1 MMAREEQGAAP
12 APEEP
17 VDRELLEHYLAGA
30 GEKLAA
36 LEAAL
41 TLARTGDAGAREAL
55 RRALHKLAGSAGTY
69 GFTELGTQ
77 ARSLELRVQSADE
90 PLPEDL
96 LLDTVAFRRELED
109 TFEEAR
115 SKLAGGPPPPLS
127 AVRQKLV
134 VAVIGGGLED
144 PVGEEQAHAVG
155 VALARAGTH
164 LVCGGLGGCMAAA
177 ARGYREGSGE
187 GIVLGILPGASRHE
201 ANPWIDLPIPTGV
214 GDAQSALVAMA
225 VDGAIVVGGGGG
237 TLSEIGLLLRD
248 GKPVVALPH
257 TGGAAEM
264 VGGRK
269 LYKHEVVAASSPDEA
284 VMKLL
289 RALSE
294 RPNLAK
300 R

>member
-1 MMAREEQGAAP
+1 MAREDEGKTRAG
-12 APEEP
+12 EEA
-17 VDRELLEHYLAGA
+17 VDRELLENYLAGA

-41 TLARTGDAGAREAL
+41 AAARSGERGALDGL
-55 RRALHKLAGSAGTY
+55 RKALHKLAGSAGAN
-69 GFTELGTQ
+69 GFDELS
-77 ARSLELRVQSADE
+77 ARARDLEKRVQVADE
-90 PLPEDL
+90 PLAEDL
-96 LLDTVAFRRELED
+96 LLDAVAFRRELED
-109 TFEEAR
+109 TFEDAR
-115 SKLAGGPPPPLS
+115 VRLSGGSPPPLS

-155 VALARAGTH
+155 LALAHAGTH

-177 ARGYREGSGE
+177 ARGYREGKGE
-187 GIVLGILPGASRHE
+187 GIVLGILPGVWRHE

-269 LYKHEVVAASSPDEA
+269 LYKHEVVAASTPDEA
-284 VMKLL
+284 VVKLL

-294 RPNLAK
+294 RPNLSK

>member
-1 MMAREEQGAAP
+1 MAREEQGAPP

-36 LEAAL
+36 LDAAL
-41 TLARTGDAGAREAL
+41 ASARTGDAGAREGL

-77 ARSLELRVQSADE
+77 ARDLEKRVQSADE
-90 PLPEDL
+90 PLAEDL
-96 LLDTVAFRRELED
+96 LLDAVAFRRELED

-115 SKLAGGPPPPLS
+115 ARLAGGPPPALS

-155 VALARAGTH
+155 AALARAGTH

-177 ARGYREGSGE
+177 ARGYRESSGE
-187 GIVLGILPGASRHE
+187 GIVLGILPGAWRHE

-269 LYKHEVVAASSPDEA
+269 LYKHEVMAASSPADA
-284 VMKLL
+284 VTKLL

>member
-1 MMAREEQGAAP
+1 MAREEQGAPQA
-12 APEEP
+12 AEEP
-17 VDRELLEHYLAGA
+17 IDRDRLHHSLAVAA
-30 GEKLAA
+30 GKLAA

-41 TLARTGDAGAREAL
+41 ALARAGERGAGEAL
-55 RRALHKLAGSAGTY
+55 HRALHGLARSAGDQ
-69 GFTELGTQ
+69 GLAELG
-77 ARSLELRVQSADE
+77 AVAGDLEQRVRSADE
-90 PLPEDL
+90 PLAEDL
-96 LLDTVAFRRELED
+96 LLDAVAFRREFED
-109 TFEEAR
+109 AIEEAR
-115 SKLAGGPPPPLS
+115 ARLAGGPAMPLS
-127 AVRQKLV
+127 AIRQKLV

-177 ARGYREGSGE
+177 ARGYREGNGE
-187 GIVLGILPGASRHE
+187 GIVLGILPGAWRHE

-269 LYKHEVVAASSPDEA
+269 LYKHEVLASSTPEDA
-284 VMKLL
+284 VAKLL

>member
-1 MMAREEQGAAP
+1 MAREEQGAPQA
-12 APEEP
+12 AEEP
-17 VDRELLEHYLAGA
+17 IDRELLEHYLAGA

-41 TLARTGDAGAREAL
+41 ASARAGAAGARDAL

-69 GFTELGTQ
+69 GFTELGTH
-77 ARSLELRVQSADE
+77 ARDLEKRVQLADE
-90 PLPEDL
+90 PLAEDL
-96 LLDTVAFRRELED
+96 LLDAVAFRREMED
-109 TFEEAR
+109 TFEETRA
-115 SKLAGGPPPPLS
+115 KLAGGRPTPLS
-127 AVRQKLV
+127 AIRQKLV

-155 VALARAGTH
+155 VGLARAGAH

-177 ARGYREGSGE
+177 AKGYREGNGE
-187 GIVLGILPGASRHE
+187 GIVLGILPGVWRHE
-201 ANPWIDLPIPTGV
+201 ANPWIDFPIPTGV

-269 LYKHEVVAASSPDEA
+269 LYKHEVMASSTPEDA

>member
-1 MMAREEQGAAP
+1 MAREEQSGAPQP
-12 APEEP
+12 AEEP

-36 LEAAL
+36 VDAAL
-41 TLARTGDAGAREAL
+41 GSARTGDAGARDAL

-69 GFTELGTQ
+69 GFTELGAQ
-77 ARSLELRVQSADE
+77 ARVLEKRIQSADE
-90 PLPEDL
+90 PLAEDL
-96 LLDTVAFRRELED
+96 LLEAVAFRRELED
-109 TFEEAR
+109 AFEEAR
-115 SKLAGGPPPPLS
+115 AQLAGGPPPALS

-144 PVGEEQAHAVG
+144 PFGEEQAHAVG
-155 VALARAGTH
+155 AALARAGTH

-177 ARGYREGSGE
+177 ARGYRESSGD
-187 GIVLGILPGASRHE
+187 GIVLGILPGAWRHE

-269 LYKHEVVAASSPDEA
+269 LYKHEVMASPTPADA

>member
-1 MMAREEQGAAP
+1 MAREEQGAPQP
-12 APEEP
+12 AGEP

-41 TLARTGDAGAREAL
+41 AAARAGEAGARDVL

-69 GFTELGTQ
+69 GFIDLGAQ
-77 ARSLELRVQSADE
+77 ARELEKRVQSADE
-90 PLPEDL
+90 PLAEDL
-96 LLDTVAFRRELED
+96 LLDAVAFRREMED

-115 SKLAGGPPPPLS
+115 ARLAGVPPPPLS
-127 AVRQKLV
+127 AIRQKLV

-155 VALARAGTH
+155 AALARAGTH

-177 ARGYREGSGE
+177 ARGYRESSGE
-187 GIVLGILPGASRHE
+187 GIVLGILPGAWRHE

-269 LYKHEVVAASSPDEA
+269 LYKHEVMAASSPEEA

-289 RALSE
+289 RSLSE
-294 RPNLAK
+294 RPNLA
-300 R
+300 RR

>member
-1 MMAREEQGAAP
+1 MAREEQGAAQ
-12 APEEP
+12 AAEEP

-41 TLARTGDAGAREAL
+41 ASARTGESGAGETL

-69 GFTELGTQ
+69 GFTELGTE
-77 ARSLELRVQSADE
+77 ARDLERRVQAADE

-96 LLDTVAFRRELED
+96 LLDAVAFRRELED

-115 SKLAGGPPPPLS
+115 ARLAGGRPMPLS
-127 AVRQKLV
+127 VVRQKLV

-155 VALARAGTH
+155 AALARAGTH

-177 ARGYREGSGE
+177 ARGYRETGGE
-187 GIVLGILPGASRHE
+187 GLVLGILPGVWRHE

-269 LYKHEVVAASSPDEA
+269 LYKHEVVAASNPEEA

-289 RALSE
+289 RSLSE

>member
-1 MMAREEQGAAP
+1 MALEGQGEPQP
-12 APEEP
+12 AEEP

-36 LEAAL
+36 LDAAL
-41 TLARTGDAGAREAL
+41 ASARAGEAGARDGL

-69 GFTELGTQ
+69 GFTELGAQ
-77 ARSLELRVQSADE
+77 ARVLEKRVQSADE
-90 PLPEDL
+90 PLAEDL
-96 LLDTVAFRRELED
+96 LLDAVAFRRDLED
-109 TFEEAR
+109 AFDEAR
-115 SKLAGGPPPPLS
+115 ARLAGGPPPALS

-144 PVGEEQAHAVG
+144 PFGEEQAHAVG
-155 VALARAGTH
+155 AALARAGTH

-177 ARGYREGSGE
+177 ARGYRESSGD
-187 GIVLGILPGASRHE
+187 GIVLGILPGAWRHE

-269 LYKHEVVAASSPDEA
+269 LYKHEVMASSTPADA

>member
-1 MMAREEQGAAP
+1 MSREEQGAPP
-12 APEEP
+12 AAEEP

-36 LEAAL
+36 LDAAL
-41 TLARTGDAGAREAL
+41 ASARTGDAGAREGL

-77 ARSLELRVQSADE
+77 ARDLERRVQSADE
-90 PLPEDL
+90 PLAEDL
-96 LLDTVAFRRELED
+96 LLDAVAFRRELED

-115 SKLAGGPPPPLS
+115 ARLAGGPPPALS

-155 VALARAGTH
+155 AALARAGTH

-177 ARGYREGSGE
+177 ARGYRESSGE
-187 GIVLGILPGASRHE
+187 GIVLGILPGAWRHE

-269 LYKHEVVAASSPDEA
+269 LYKHEVMASSTPDDA

>member
-1 MMAREEQGAAP
+1 MARDEASQAE
-12 APEEP
+12 PE

-30 GEKLAA
+30 GEKLAEV
-36 LEAAL
+36 EAAL
-41 TLARTGDAGAREAL
+41 AAARRGERGGGETLH
-55 RRALHKLAGSAGTY
+55 RALHKLAGSMGTY
-69 GFTELGTQ
+69 GFDELGLR
-77 ARSLELRVQSADE
+77 ARELEKRVRTAQE

-96 LLDTVAFRRELED
+96 LLEVVGFRRELED
-109 TFEEAR
+109 SFEEAR
-115 SKLAGGPPPPLS
+115 SRLAGAPPPPLS

-144 PVGEEQAHAVG
+144 PVGDEQAHAVG
-155 VALARAGTH
+155 MALARAGTH
-164 LVCGGLGGCMAAA
+164 LVCGGLGGCMAGA
-177 ARGYREGSGE
+177 ARGYREAAGE
-187 GIVLGILPGASRHE
+187 GIVLGILPGPKRYE

-214 GDAQSALVAMA
+214 GQAQAALVAMA

-248 GKPVVALPH
+248 GKPVVALAH

-264 VGGRK
+264 VGGRS
-269 LYKHEVVAASSPDEA
+269 LYKQHVIGAETADEA

-289 RALSE
+289 QALSD

>member
-1 MMAREEQGAAP
+1 MRREHQAAP
-12 APEEP
+12 VKAGGEA

-30 GEKLAA
+30 GEKLKALDAA
-36 LEAAL
+36 LAAG
-41 TLARTGDAGAREAL
+41 RKGKAGARDAL
-55 RRALHKLAGSAGTY
+55 QRALHKLAGSAGTY
-69 GFTELGTQ
+69 GFEELGVE
-77 ARSLELRVQSADE
+77 ARNLEKRVKAADE
-90 PLPEDL
+90 PLPEDI
-96 LLDTVAFRRELED
+96 LLDAVAFRRELED
-109 TFEEAR
+109 TFEDAR
-115 SKLAGGPPPPLS
+115 ARLSGGPRQALS
-127 AVRQKLV
+127 AIRQKLV

-155 VALARAGTH
+155 LALARAGTH

-177 ARGYREGSGE
+177 ARGYREGQGE
-187 GIVLGILPGASRHE
+187 GIVLGILPGAWRHE

-248 GKPVVALPH
+248 GKPVVAIPH

-269 LYKHEVVAASSPDEA
+269 LYKHEVVAASTPDEA
-284 VMKLL
+284 VLKLL